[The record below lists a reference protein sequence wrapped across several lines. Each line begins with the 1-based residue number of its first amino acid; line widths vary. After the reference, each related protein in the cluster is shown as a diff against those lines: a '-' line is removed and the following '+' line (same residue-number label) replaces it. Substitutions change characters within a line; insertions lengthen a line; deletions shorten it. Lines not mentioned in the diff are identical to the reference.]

1 MHAACDFSSDN
12 NELLKGV
19 LHWIAGHY
27 HTITIGACEK
37 VVIVTHVAPGGEKRI
52 PLLSVQVIDLVIR
65 RE

>member
-37 VVIVTHVAPGGEKRI
+37 VVIVTYPSSWRRKTH
-52 PLLSVQVIDLVIR
+52 PLLPVQVIDLVIR